1 MRIGLVGYG
10 AGGRY
15 FHAPFIEAADGVELT
30 GVVARS
36 PGKRAEV
43 TADYPRLPLYG
54 SLAEMLDAG
63 VDAVTITT
71 PQHTRRELVL
81 EAIAAGV
88 HVVAD
93 KPFAPDAASAR
104 ELARAAERA
113 GVVLNVYHNR
123 RRDAD
128 ILTLAGVIASG
139 KLGDV
144 WRVHSI
150 MDQDGAATLETGAT
164 GGLLRD
170 LGSHLVDQMLWLLG
184 PATHVYGALDW
195 TGRFGESTDCGFFV
209 TLTHASGAV
218 STVSASK
225 LNHSTTRELRAYGS
239 EGSYIASGA
248 DVQAEALA
256 AGRRPAR
263 EPGTW
268 GIDVPENWG
277 TLATAGGRSQIASEQ
292 GNYAGFYTEFARAI
306 RDGGPG
312 PVPAEEGV
320 RTLEVLDAARRS
332 ALENSVV
339 ELGGPAPE

>member
-1 MRIGLVGYG
+1 MRIGVVGYG
-10 AGGRY
+10 AGGKY
-15 FHAPFIEAADGVELT
+15 FHAPFIEAADGVELA
-30 GVVARS
+30 GFVARS
-36 PGKRAEV
+36 PDKRAEV
-43 TADYPRLPLYG
+43 AADFPGIPVYG
-54 SLAEMLDAG
+54 SLTEMLDAG

-71 PQHTRRELVL
+71 PPHTRRELVL

-104 ELARAAERA
+104 ELDEAARKA

-139 KLGDV
+139 QLGDV

-150 MDQDGAATLETGAT
+150 MDQDGADTLETGAA

-184 PATHVYGALDW
+184 PATHVYAAVDW
-195 TGRFGESTDCGFFV
+195 TDRFGEPTDCGFFL
-209 TLTHASGAV
+209 TLTHSSGAV

-248 DVQAEALA
+248 DVQADALL
-256 AGRRPAR
+256 AGRRPAM
-263 EPGTW
+263 EQATW

-277 TLATAGGRSQIASEQ
+277 TLAVAGGRSRVPSAQ
-292 GNYAGFYTEFARAI
+292 GNYAGFYTEFARAV
-306 RDGGPG
+306 RDGEPG
-312 PVPAEEGV
+312 PVPAAEGV

-332 ALENSVV
+332 ALENRVV
-339 ELGGPAPE
+339 ELA

>member
-1 MRIGLVGYG
+1 MRIGVVGYG
-10 AGGRY
+10 AGGKY
-15 FHAPFIEAADGVELT
+15 FHAPFIEAADGVELA

-36 PGKRAEV
+36 PDRRAEV
-43 TADYPRLPLYG
+43 AADFPGLPVYG
-54 SLAEMLDAG
+54 SLTEMLDAG

-71 PQHTRRELVL
+71 PPHTRRELVL

-104 ELARAAERA
+104 ELEEAARQA

-139 KLGDV
+139 QLGEV

-184 PATHVYGALDW
+184 PATHVYAALDW
-195 TGRFGESTDCGFFV
+195 TDRFGESTDCGFV
-209 TLTHASGAV
+209 LTLTHASGAV

-239 EGSYIASGA
+239 DGSYIASGA
-248 DVQAEALA
+248 DVQADALF
-256 AGRRPAR
+256 AGRRPAL
-263 EPGTW
+263 EPATW

-277 TLATAGGRSQIASEQ
+277 TLAVAGGRSRVPSEQ
-292 GNYAGFYTEFARAI
+292 GNYAGFYTEFARAV
-306 RDGGPG
+306 RDGEPG
-312 PVPAEEGV
+312 PVPAAEGV
-320 RTLEVLDAARRS
+320 RTLEVLDAARCS
-332 ALENSVV
+332 ALENRVV
-339 ELGGPAPE
+339 ELG

>member
-15 FHAPFIEAADGVELT
+15 FHAPFIEAADGVELA

-36 PGKRAEV
+36 PDKRAAAA
-43 TADYPRLPLYG
+43 ADFPGFPVYG

-71 PQHTRRELVL
+71 PPHTRQELVL

-93 KPFAPDAASAR
+93 KPFAPDAAAAQR
-104 ELARAAERA
+104 LADAAQRA

-128 ILTLAGVIASG
+128 ILTLTDVLASG
-139 KLGDV
+139 ELGEL
-144 WRVHSI
+144 WRVHST
-150 MDQDGAATLETGAT
+150 MDQDNADSLELGTS

-184 PATHVYGALDW
+184 PATHVYATLDW
-195 TGRFGESTDCGFFV
+195 TDRFGATTDCGFVV

-225 LNHSTTRELRAYGS
+225 LNHSSTRELRAYGS
-239 EGSYIASGA
+239 KGSYVAAGA
-248 DVQAEALA
+248 DVQADAVLS
-256 AGRRPAR
+256 GHRPAYN
-263 EPGTW
+263 PATW
-268 GIDVPENWG
+268 GIDAAENWG
-277 TLATAGGRSQIASEQ
+277 TLATGDGRRAVASAQ
-292 GNYAGFYTEFARAI
+292 GNYAGFYAEFARAV
-306 RDGGPG
+306 RNEGPE
-312 PVPAEEGV
+312 PVPAAEGI

-332 ALENSVV
+332 AQENAVIA
-339 ELGGPAPE
+339 L

>member
-1 MRIGLVGYG
+1 
-10 AGGRY
+10 
-15 FHAPFIEAADGVELT
+15 
-30 GVVARS
+30 
-36 PGKRAEV
+36 
-43 TADYPRLPLYG
+43 
-54 SLAEMLDAG
+54 MLDAG

-71 PQHTRRELVL
+71 PPHTRRELVL
-81 EAIAAGV
+81 AAIAGGV

-93 KPFAPDAASAR
+93 KPFGPDAAAGR
-104 ELARAAERA
+104 ELADAAERA

-139 KLGDV
+139 ELGDV

-164 GGLLRD
+164 GGLLCD

-184 PATHVYGALDW
+184 PATHVHGALDW
-195 TGRFGESTDCGFFV
+195 TDRFGETTDCGFFL
-209 TLTHASGAV
+209 TLRHASGAV

-239 EGSYIASGA
+239 EGNYLASGA
-248 DVQAEALA
+248 DVQAEALR
-256 AGRRPAR
+256 AGRRPAG
-263 EPGTW
+263 EPTTW
-268 GIDVPENWG
+268 GIDARENWG
-277 TLATAGGRSQIASEQ
+277 TLAVAGGRSLVASEQ

-306 RDGGPG
+306 RGGGPG
-312 PVPAEEGV
+312 PVPAAEGI

-332 ALENSVV
+332 ALENTVV
-339 ELGGPAPE
+339 ELGGQDPV